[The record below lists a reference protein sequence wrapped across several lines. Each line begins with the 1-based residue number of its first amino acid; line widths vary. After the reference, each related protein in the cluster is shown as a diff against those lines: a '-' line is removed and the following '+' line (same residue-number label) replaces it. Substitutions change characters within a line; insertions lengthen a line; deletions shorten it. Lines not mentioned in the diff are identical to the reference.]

1 MSVVTCLSIKNRNV
15 LCLPVT
21 LKSLLQ
27 SFFQYLL
34 SISTKSSS
42 LLQEQYAPVFE
53 ALNNAAVFSRGE
65 TNEGRLAQMLEDM
78 QEGNEE
84 ATSGENESEQET
96 GDDSEDESS
105 GIDLMSSDDEDDEE
119 GIESENEEDRAF
131 LDDEV
136 DENDPSFYR
145 RLNVQLDTERR
156 QEQRRRREEIADCED
171 MLFGEV
177 RTSDSLERAGSE
189 TERLS

>member
-42 LLQEQYAPVFE
+42 LLREKYAPVFE
-53 ALNNAAVFSRGE
+53 VLNNAAVFSRGE
-65 TNEGRLAQMLEDM
+65 TNEDRLAQMLVDM

-84 ATSGENESEQET
+84 AGSGENESEQET
-96 GDDSEDESS
+96 
-105 GIDLMSSDDEDDEE
+105 
-119 GIESENEEDRAF
+119 
-131 LDDEV
+131 
-136 DENDPSFYR
+136 
-145 RLNVQLDTERR
+145 
-156 QEQRRRREEIADCED
+156 
-171 MLFGEV
+171 
-177 RTSDSLERAGSE
+177 
-189 TERLS
+189 